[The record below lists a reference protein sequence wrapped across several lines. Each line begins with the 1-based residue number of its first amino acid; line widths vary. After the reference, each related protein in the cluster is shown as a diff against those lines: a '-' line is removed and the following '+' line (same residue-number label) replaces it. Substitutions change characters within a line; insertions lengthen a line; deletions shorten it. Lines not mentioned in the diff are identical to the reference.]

1 MQDLR
6 AIQGGGHS
14 DLELIERYKKTH
26 NNEILGVL
34 YERYMHL
41 VYGTCLKYLKDQE
54 AAKDAVMNI
63 FEELMTKLR
72 THQVDNF
79 RSWLFVVSK
88 NHCLMQLRKES
99 RTQTTEIPVSLMQSE
114 EEIHLNG
121 VMEKEKHLNDLE
133 DCQGHAH
140 ALNLHDSGV
149 EVERRAQ
156 ARQLVTCEQA
166 EEAGLE
172 AVGARRGG
180 RTRRADR
187 VAPPPRPGAAAEC
200 YAARWRRTSTTGS
213 AILFAHGF
221 NVHYGRVAPPAG

>member
-6 AIQGGGHS
+6 AIQGGDQS

-72 THQVDNF
+72 THQVDHF

-99 RTQTTEIPVSLMQSE
+99 RNPTTEIPVSLMQSE

-121 VMEKEKHLNDLE
+121 VMEREKHLDDLE
-133 DCQGHAH
+133 DCLNRLCAHGYGSQGHAH

-149 EVERRAQ
+149 RVAVGLFAGGGPRGPE
-156 ARQLVTCEQA
+156 A

-172 AVGARRGG
+172 VR
-180 RTRRADR
+180 
-187 VAPPPRPGAAAEC
+187 
-200 YAARWRRTSTTGS
+200 
-213 AILFAHGF
+213 
-221 NVHYGRVAPPAG
+221 

>member
-6 AIQGGGHS
+6 AIQGGDHS

-41 VYGTCLKYLKDQE
+41 VYGTCLKYLKDSE

-72 THQVDNF
+72 THQVENF

-99 RTQTTEIPVSLMQSE
+99 RSHTTEIPVSLMQSG

-133 DCQGHAH
+133 DC
-140 ALNLHDSGV
+140 LNRLPDEQQRSVRLFYLENKCYNEISDITGMEWNRVRSHIQNG
-149 EVERRAQ
+149 RRN
-156 ARQLVTCEQA
+156 LKICM
-166 EEAGLE
+166 
-172 AVGARRGG
+172 
-180 RTRRADR
+180 DNK
-187 VAPPPRPGAAAEC
+187 
-200 YAARWRRTSTTGS
+200 S
-213 AILFAHGF
+213 I
-221 NVHYGRVAPPAG
+221 VH

>member
-6 AIQGGGHS
+6 AIQGGVHS

-41 VYGTCLKYLKDQE
+41 VYGTCLKYLKDSE

-99 RTQTTEIPVSLMQSE
+99 RTLTTEIPVSLMQSE

-121 VMEKEKHLNDLE
+121 VMEKEKHPSPS
-133 DCQGHAH
+133 HH
-140 ALNLHDSGV
+140 
-149 EVERRAQ
+149 
-156 ARQLVTCEQA
+156 
-166 EEAGLE
+166 
-172 AVGARRGG
+172 
-180 RTRRADR
+180 
-187 VAPPPRPGAAAEC
+187 
-200 YAARWRRTSTTGS
+200 
-213 AILFAHGF
+213 
-221 NVHYGRVAPPAG
+221 

>member
-6 AIQGGGHS
+6 AIQGGDHS

-41 VYGTCLKYLKDQE
+41 VYGTCLKYLKDTE

-72 THQVDNF
+72 THQVDHF

-88 NHCLMQLRKES
+88 NHCLMQLRKDS
-99 RTQTTEIPVSLMQSE
+99 RTPTTEIPVSLMQSE

-133 DCQGHAH
+133 DC
-140 ALNLHDSGV
+140 LNRLPDEQQRSVRLFYLENKCYNEISDITGMEWNRVRSHIQNG
-149 EVERRAQ
+149 RRN
-156 ARQLVTCEQA
+156 LKICM
-166 EEAGLE
+166 
-172 AVGARRGG
+172 
-180 RTRRADR
+180 DNK
-187 VAPPPRPGAAAEC
+187 
-200 YAARWRRTSTTGS
+200 S
-213 AILFAHGF
+213 I
-221 NVHYGRVAPPAG
+221 VH

>member
-6 AIQGGGHS
+6 AIQGGDHS

-41 VYGTCLKYLKDQE
+41 VYGTCLKYLKDSE

-99 RTQTTEIPVSLMQSE
+99 RTLTTEIPVSLMQSE

-133 DCQGHAH
+133 ECLDRLPDDQQRSVR
-140 ALNLHDSGV
+140 LFY
-149 EVERRAQ
+149 
-156 ARQLVTCEQA
+156 
-166 EEAGLE
+166 LE
-172 AVGARRGG
+172 SK
-180 RTRRADR
+180 
-187 VAPPPRPGAAAEC
+187 C
-200 YAARWRRTSTTGS
+200 YNEIS
-213 AILFAHGF
+213 AITGMEWNRVRSHIQNGRRNLKICMD
-221 NVHYGRVAPPAG
+221 NKSIVH

>member
-6 AIQGGGHS
+6 AIQGGDHS

-26 NNEILGVL
+26 NNEILGLL

-41 VYGTCLKYLKDQE
+41 VYGTCLKYLKDSE

-72 THQVDNF
+72 THQVDHF

-99 RTQTTEIPVSLMQSE
+99 RTHTTEIPVSLMQSE
-114 EEIHLNG
+114 EDIHLNG

-133 DCQGHAH
+133 DC
-140 ALNLHDSGV
+140 LNRLPDEQQRSVRLFYLENKCYNEISDITGMEWNRVRSHIQNG
-149 EVERRAQ
+149 RRN
-156 ARQLVTCEQA
+156 LKICM
-166 EEAGLE
+166 
-172 AVGARRGG
+172 
-180 RTRRADR
+180 DNK
-187 VAPPPRPGAAAEC
+187 
-200 YAARWRRTSTTGS
+200 S
-213 AILFAHGF
+213 I
-221 NVHYGRVAPPAG
+221 VH

>member
-1 MQDLR
+1 MQDLK
-6 AIQGGGHS
+6 AIQGGDHS

-34 YERYMHL
+34 FERYMHL
-41 VYGTCLKYLKDQE
+41 VYGTCLKYLKDSE

-88 NHCLMQLRKES
+88 NHCLMQLRKAS

-133 DCQGHAH
+133 ECLDR
-140 ALNLHDSGV
+140 LPD
-149 EVERRAQ
+149 
-156 ARQLVTCEQA
+156 EQQRSVRLFY
-166 EEAGLE
+166 LE
-172 AVGARRGG
+172 SK
-180 RTRRADR
+180 
-187 VAPPPRPGAAAEC
+187 C
-200 YAARWRRTSTTGS
+200 YNEIS
-213 AILFAHGF
+213 AITGMEWNRVRSHIQNGRRNLKICMD
-221 NVHYGRVAPPAG
+221 NKSIVH

>member
-6 AIQGGGHS
+6 AIQGGDHS
-14 DLELIERYKKTH
+14 DMELIERYRKTH

-41 VYGTCLKYLKDQE
+41 VYGTCLKYLKDSE

-99 RTQTTEIPVSLMQSE
+99 RTQTAEIPVSLMQSE

-121 VMEKEKHLNDLE
+121 VMEKEKHLNNLE
-133 DCQGHAH
+133 DCLNGLPDEQQRSVRLFYLENKCYNEISDITGMEWNKVRSHIQNGRRNLKICMDNKSIAH
-140 ALNLHDSGV
+140 
-149 EVERRAQ
+149 
-156 ARQLVTCEQA
+156 
-166 EEAGLE
+166 
-172 AVGARRGG
+172 
-180 RTRRADR
+180 
-187 VAPPPRPGAAAEC
+187 
-200 YAARWRRTSTTGS
+200 
-213 AILFAHGF
+213 
-221 NVHYGRVAPPAG
+221 

>member
-6 AIQGGGHS
+6 AIQGGDHS

-41 VYGTCLKYLKDQE
+41 VYGTCLKYLKDSE

-72 THQVDNF
+72 THQVDHF

-99 RTQTTEIPVSLMQSE
+99 R
-114 EEIHLNG
+114 N
-121 VMEKEKHLNDLE
+121 
-133 DCQGHAH
+133 
-140 ALNLHDSGV
+140 
-149 EVERRAQ
+149 
-156 ARQLVTCEQA
+156 
-166 EEAGLE
+166 
-172 AVGARRGG
+172 
-180 RTRRADR
+180 
-187 VAPPPRPGAAAEC
+187 
-200 YAARWRRTSTTGS
+200 
-213 AILFAHGF
+213 
-221 NVHYGRVAPPAG
+221 

>member
-1 MQDLR
+1 MQDLKT
-6 AIQGGGHS
+6 IQGGDHS
-14 DLELIERYKKTH
+14 DLELIERYQKTH

-41 VYGTCLKYLKDQE
+41 VYGTCLKYLKDSE

-72 THQVDNF
+72 THQVDHF

-99 RTQTTEIPVSLMQSE
+99 RTHTTEIPVSLMQSE

-133 DCQGHAH
+133 DC
-140 ALNLHDSGV
+140 LNRLPDEQQRSVRLFYLENKCYNEISDITGMEWNRVRSHIQNG
-149 EVERRAQ
+149 RRN
-156 ARQLVTCEQA
+156 LKICM
-166 EEAGLE
+166 
-172 AVGARRGG
+172 
-180 RTRRADR
+180 DNK
-187 VAPPPRPGAAAEC
+187 
-200 YAARWRRTSTTGS
+200 S
-213 AILFAHGF
+213 I
-221 NVHYGRVAPPAG
+221 VH

>member
-1 MQDLR
+1 MQDLKT
-6 AIQGGGHS
+6 IQGGDHS

-41 VYGTCLKYLKDQE
+41 VYGTCLKYLKDPE

-88 NHCLMQLRKES
+88 NHCLMQLRKAS
-99 RTQTTEIPVSLMQSE
+99 RTLTTEIPVSLMQSE

-133 DCQGHAH
+133 DC
-140 ALNLHDSGV
+140 LNRLPDEQQRSVRLFYLENKCYNEISDITGMEWNRVRSHIQNG
-149 EVERRAQ
+149 RRN
-156 ARQLVTCEQA
+156 LKICM
-166 EEAGLE
+166 
-172 AVGARRGG
+172 
-180 RTRRADR
+180 DNK
-187 VAPPPRPGAAAEC
+187 
-200 YAARWRRTSTTGS
+200 S
-213 AILFAHGF
+213 I
-221 NVHYGRVAPPAG
+221 VH